1 MKLPLQQFLL
11 KSEDLDTIFKRKFLT
26 ALLLEN
32 KMEFFDWLKAVTRYL
47 LTGLIAQ
54 FLGGLNFL
62 LGWIACKVF
71 DTYLITIS
79 R

>member
-47 LTGLIAQ
+47 LTGLI
-54 FLGGLNFL
+54 
-62 LGWIACKVF
+62 
-71 DTYLITIS
+71 T
-79 R
+79 